1 MLRHLTLLN
10 HWPNLVTPVI
20 FSSIT
25 IVSGGQTGAD
35 RAGLDWAIANGIL
48 CSGWCPSG
56 RLAEDGVIDSRYP
69 LKETP
74 SPGYSQRTE
83 WNVRDSD
90 GTVIFSLCPELSGGS
105 ALTKTFSKKWNRPCL
120 HLFPEANEPAKQLV
134 AFVDEFFINTLNIA
148 GPRAA
153 SENRI
158 ERFVTET
165 LNQAFH
171 SPD

>member
-1 MLRHLTLLN
+1 MS
-10 HWPNLVTPVI
+10 VI
-20 FSSIT
+20 FSSPT

-35 RAGLDWAIANGIL
+35 RAGLDWAIANGIP
-48 CSGWCPSG
+48 CGGWCPKG

-90 GTVIFSLCPELSGGS
+90 GTVIFSLSPELTGGS
-105 ALTKTFSKKWNRPCL
+105 ALTKTFSKSWNRPCL
-120 HLFPEANEPAKQLV
+120 HLYPQVNDPVEQLY

-153 SENRI
+153 NENHI

-165 LNQAFH
+165 LDRAFR
-171 SPD
+171 SAD